1 MNRHNDGRRALL
13 AGTALAATL
22 GYAALPENAAAA
34 GFVGTP
40 AVVLGSATIM
50 PDNSDITVALLLV
63 LGARRLA
70 TRSPFRTAIS
80 LTRVAPKP
88 VPGCGA
94 ASPGNPDILDG
105 GSPGTGEARRGRG

>member
-1 MNRHNDGRRALL
+1 MDAGSPQLQPGLTGSGRCGVVVVSLAMGDRA
-13 AGTALAATL
+13 G
-22 GYAALPENAAAA
+22 
-34 GFVGTP
+34 
-40 AVVLGSATIM
+40 AVLQAWRTWLVQN
-50 PDNSDITVALLLV
+50 NSDITVALLLV

>member
-1 MNRHNDGRRALL
+1 MGDRAN
-13 AGTALAATL
+13 T
-22 GYAALPENAAAA
+22 
-34 GFVGTP
+34 
-40 AVVLGSATIM
+40 VLQAWRTWLVQ
-50 PDNSDITVALLLV
+50 NNTDITVAFLLV

-70 TRSPFRTAIS
+70 TRSPFRTPIS

-94 ASPGNPDILDG
+94 ASPGNPDILDD